1 MKIEKFLEKISQD
14 ERVESIT
21 YDKRWGYRVVL
32 KDCYGILEE
41 ERKNLFI
48 KNNAYINCTQASV
61 RTCLRSNTQQGIRYY
76 LNQVANYS
84 KEWIENLNKTYTI
97 KGLERYIDGVK
108 RTLEMTSSE
117 IQAAKQ
123 KKNNLE
129 DSLKLAQEF
138 QKELKEDDNDGTAE
152 QL

>member
-14 ERVESIT
+14 ERVESVR
-21 YDKRWGYRVVL
+21 YEKGYGYRVAL
-32 KDCYGILEE
+32 KDGYGILEE
-41 ERKNLFI
+41 ERKNIFI
-48 KNNAYINCTQASV
+48 KNNVYINCTQASV
-61 RTCLRSNTQQGIRYY
+61 RTYLRSRTQQGIKYC

-108 RTLEMTSSE
+108 RTLEITSSE

-123 KKNNLE
+123 KKKNLE
-129 DSLKLAQEF
+129 NSLHLAEEF
-138 QKELKEDDNDGTAE
+138 GQELKQEVEDGNNN
-152 QL
+152 